1 MSETSP
7 QPKEIAVVKN
17 RRGIPVMR
25 YRFLSPEDLERWFIE
40 ELVGSEDMDGCASK
54 VVGTTLLIWD
64 RRAAKAAS

>member
-25 YRFLSPEDLERWFIE
+25 YLS
-40 ELVGSEDMDGCASK
+40 
-54 VVGTTLLIWD
+54 LIHI
-64 RRAAKAAS
+64 